1 MATIYSERAV
11 VDSNVAGTRHDVV
24 ALLARVLLVAMFLVS
39 GFDKATGFTG
49 TVSYIAG
56 NGLPFPELAAAI
68 AVTVELGLGLLVFL
82 GWKSRWPALMIA
94 IYTIAAGLL
103 FHAYWNDAPA
113 NRMDDYINFWKN
125 VSIAGGFLMI
135 FAFGPGRYSIGRG

>member
-1 MATIYSERAV
+1 M
-11 VDSNVAGTRHDVV
+11 
-24 ALLARVLLVAMFLVS
+24 
-39 GFDKATGFTG
+39 
-49 TVSYIAG
+49 
-56 NGLPFPELAAAI
+56 
-68 AVTVELGLGLLVFL
+68 
-82 GWKSRWPALMIA
+82 LMIA